1 MQRCGAVVLRQA
13 CSGSDWEG
21 GWALDS
27 SEQVSK
33 LRPFLGLW
41 GLSFPI
47 CQMKGLDKTK
57 SCKPLHPAGLPCA
70 QEVGFTLINTALV
83 LSRAAAAMHR
93 GWVRRAEM
101 VVAMWP
107 HGWPHRLH
115 IPGSRLA
122 AINNPPL
129 PVIWVVCQ
137 LPLGFLMN
145 TAALH
150 PALANARVG
159 VTTFNPHLSL
169 HSRPSQLHF
178 RAEETSLREASPLA
192 PLSSGLYSAAL
203 VCPQAAC
210 PELEL

>member
-1 MQRCGAVVLRQA
+1 MGPGQLQA
-13 CSGSDWEG
+13 G
-21 GWALDS
+21 
-27 SEQVSK
+27 EQVEAVPWSLGPQFPNMPNERARQDQK
-33 LRPFLGLW
+33 L
-41 GLSFPI
+41 
-47 CQMKGLDKTK
+47 Q
-57 SCKPLHPAGLPCA
+57 PLHPAGVPCA

-150 PALANARVG
+150 PALAKARVG
-159 VTTFNPHLSL
+159 VTAFNPHLSL

-192 PLSSGLYSAAL
+192 RLSSGLYSAAL

>member
-1 MQRCGAVVLRQA
+1 MGPGQLQA
-13 CSGSDWEG
+13 G
-21 GWALDS
+21 
-27 SEQVSK
+27 EQVEAVPWSLGPQFPNMPNERAQRDQK
-33 LRPFLGLW
+33 L
-41 GLSFPI
+41 
-47 CQMKGLDKTK
+47 Q
-57 SCKPLHPAGLPCA
+57 PLHPAGVPCA

-150 PALANARVG
+150 PALAKARVG
-159 VTTFNPHLSL
+159 VTAFNPHVSL

-192 PLSSGLYSAAL
+192 RLSSGLYSAAL

-210 PELEL
+210 PSLSCK